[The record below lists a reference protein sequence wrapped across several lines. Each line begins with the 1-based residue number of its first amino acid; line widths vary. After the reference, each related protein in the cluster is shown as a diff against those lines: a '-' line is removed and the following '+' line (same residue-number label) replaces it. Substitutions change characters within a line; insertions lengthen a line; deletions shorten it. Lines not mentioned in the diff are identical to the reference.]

1 MKNVIGISEI
11 PNLNNTL
18 ENPDSVVIMPVY
30 AKKDV
35 LARMFGMSGST
46 VSRLV
51 ERAKKDGID
60 NIAIRVSMTQTIYHI
75 ESFENYLKSIGSKF
89 L

>member
-1 MKNVIGISEI
+1 MINVI
-11 PNLNNTL
+11 NLNAPTPENTL
-18 ENPDSVVIMPVY
+18 RNPDSVVITPVY

-35 LARMFGMSGST
+35 LARMYGMSGST

-75 ESFENYLKSIGSKF
+75 EGFENYLKSIDSKF

>member
-1 MKNVIGISEI
+1 MNVVK
-11 PNLNNTL
+11 LNAPTPENTL
-18 ENPDSVVIMPVY
+18 QNPDSVVIMPVY

-35 LARMFGMSGST
+35 LARMYGMSGST

-75 ESFENYLKSIGSKF
+75 ENFQSYLESIDSKF

>member
-1 MKNVIGISEI
+1 MNVININTPTPE
-11 PNLNNTL
+11 NTL
-18 ENPDSVVIMPVY
+18 ENPDSVVIPIVY

-35 LARMFGMSGST
+35 LARMYGMSGST

-51 ERAKKDGID
+51 QRAKEEGIK

-75 ESFENYLKSIGSKF
+75 ESFENYLKSIDSKF

>member
-1 MKNVIGISEI
+1 MIHVI
-11 PNLNNTL
+11 NLNTPTPENTL
-18 ENPDSVVIMPVY
+18 RNPDSVVITPVY

-35 LARMFGMSGST
+35 LARMYGMSGST

-75 ESFENYLKSIGSKF
+75 EGFENYLKSIDSKF

>member
-1 MKNVIGISEI
+1 MNVI
-11 PNLNNTL
+11 NLNKPTPENTL
-18 ENPDSVVIMPVY
+18 HNRDSVVIMPVY

-35 LARMFGMSGST
+35 LSRMFGMSGST

-51 ERAKKDGID
+51 QRAKEDGIG

-75 ESFENYLKSIGSKF
+75 ENFQSYLESIDSKF